1 MNAAAIE
8 ALRQALGYYREGVT
22 SSRKR
27 AAQLADE
34 LAAAE
39 AQVAHA
45 EGKVRDL
52 TAALN
57 ETAPAPETHVPH
69 ETITEET
76 EA

>member
-57 ETAPAPETHVPH
+57 ETAPAPEEAHVPH
-69 ETITEET
+69 ETITETET
-76 EA
+76 